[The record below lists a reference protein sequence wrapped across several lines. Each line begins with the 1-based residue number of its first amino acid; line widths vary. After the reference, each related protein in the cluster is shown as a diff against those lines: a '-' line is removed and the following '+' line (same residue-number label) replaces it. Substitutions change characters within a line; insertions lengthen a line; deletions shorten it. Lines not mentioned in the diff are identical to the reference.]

1 MSLIPARQLK
11 QIFSVDAKFY
21 HAEIEQEQFLMRR
34 EARIRRNETF
44 CTQADAVIVM
54 INPSNCAQAGETAK
68 SPQEAEWIPTKPN
81 PTQYQLMN
89 LMERQAWD
97 LITLIN
103 LSDICEGN
111 MGNFK
116 SLEKKF
122 NEAGVPHS
130 LFQEENAQE
139 RAALLESSG
148 HLIFAWGSTNVAKR
162 LASEFGLF
170 QNGRSEQSYGH
181 AKALVAA
188 ENGFPRHPKPATVA
202 DRVMWLERMD
212 SLLQEYK

>member
-1 MSLIPARQLK
+1 
-11 QIFSVDAKFY
+11 
-21 HAEIEQEQFLMRR
+21 MRR
-34 EARIRRNETF
+34 EARIARNSSYATR
-44 CTQADAVIVM
+44 ADAVIVM

-68 SPQEAEWIPTKPN
+68 SPWEAEWISTQPN

-89 LMERQAWD
+89 LMERQGWN
-97 LITLIN
+97 LVTLIN

-116 SLEKKF
+116 IIENKF
-122 NEAGVPHS
+122 NGAGVPHS
-130 LFQEENAQE
+130 IFQEENARE
-139 RAALLESSG
+139 REALLDSAD

-162 LASEFGLF
+162 LAIEFGLF
-170 QNGRSEQSYGH
+170 QKGRPEESYSH

-202 DRVMWLERMD
+202 DRVIWLDKMAV
-212 SLLQEYK
+212 LLN

>member
-1 MSLIPARQLK
+1 MSLIPAEQLK
-11 QIFSVDAKFY
+11 QNFSVEAKFY
-21 HAEIEQEQFLMRR
+21 HTEIEDEQFLMRR
-34 EARIRRNETF
+34 EARIRRNGVFT
-44 CTQADAVIVM
+44 TQADAVIVM

-68 SPQEAEWIPTKPN
+68 SPRDAEWISTKPN

-89 LMERQAWD
+89 LMERQEWN

-116 SLEKKF
+116 IIENKF
-122 NEAGVPHS
+122 NKAGVPHS
-130 LFQEENAQE
+130 LFQEENVPE
-139 RAALLESSG
+139 REALLASAD

-170 QNGRSEQSYGH
+170 QDGAPKDSYSY
-181 AKALVAA
+181 AKALVAS

-202 DRVMWLERMD
+202 DRVNWLEKMET
-212 SLLQEYK
+212 LF